1 MSQAERRYD
10 RLSVRLSLIISR
22 LLAGETLN
30 MRKLATEFGVSER
43 TLHRDFRERLI
54 YLDLEY
60 QDGCCR
66 LLTGGRQEI
75 REEAAMQFARQSGTG
90 ALFPDMDHHLVNS
103 LLSSKDSSPC
113 LIWHPGA
120 SVTSSRPGI
129 FTRLVRAVSENRKV
143 TLLADGCRCDNLAPY
158 RLIFSAGEWFL
169 VGEHLARISDLTATP
184 P

>member
-30 MRKLATEFGVSER
+30 MRKLAAEFGVSVR

-54 YLDLEY
+54 YLDIEY

-90 ALFPDMDHHLVNS
+90 TLF
-103 LLSSKDSSPC
+103 
-113 LIWHPGA
+113 LIWTTIW
-120 SVTSSRPGI
+120 SV
-129 FTRLVRAVSENRKV
+129 
-143 TLLADGCRCDNLAPY
+143 RC
-158 RLIFSAGEWFL
+158 
-169 VGEHLARISDLTATP
+169 
-184 P
+184 

>member
-30 MRKLATEFGVSER
+30 MRKLAAEFGVSER

-75 REEAAMQFARQSGTG
+75 RVGLQCSLPVSQALARC
-90 ALFPDMDHHLVNS
+90 F
-103 LLSSKDSSPC
+103 
-113 LIWHPGA
+113 LIWTTIWSIH
-120 SVTSSRPGI
+120 
-129 FTRLVRAVSENRKV
+129 
-143 TLLADGCRCDNLAPY
+143 C
-158 RLIFSAGEWFL
+158 
-169 VGEHLARISDLTATP
+169 
-184 P
+184 

>member
-30 MRKLATEFGVSER
+30 IRILAAEFGVSVR

-66 LLTGGRQEI
+66 LLTGAVRRFGRKQ
-75 REEAAMQFARQSGTG
+75 QC
-90 ALFPDMDHHLVNS
+90 
-103 LLSSKDSSPC
+103 SSPFSQALTGC
-113 LIWHPGA
+113 FQRWLTIW
-120 SVTSSRPGI
+120 
-129 FTRLVRAVSENRKV
+129 
-143 TLLADGCRCDNLAPY
+143 
-158 RLIFSAGEWFL
+158 SA
-169 VGEHLARISDLTATP
+169 HY
-184 P
+184 